1 MTPTLIACVN
11 GHELT
16 LLTLID
22 NNGDPYLRNDADD
35 NGIILAGEQRK
46 VIEIISA
53 SRQPS
58 TKYQNLEELLN
69 SMKQEQWLAIFDKHQ
84 IDLDR
89 FLRMDEADLTK
100 LEIKVGPRKKM
111 LQMIHRLQPSS
122 SSATSTM
129 PSMELQRCREQ
140 LKVAEQRLNATRREL
155 YTHQTVVAIVH
166 EAGAEC
172 RINAMQLNAQLN
184 TQLNAH
190 LPIDQR
196 VHLQQYITA
205 IIDCCDRIGRA
216 VVPAGLNNGQTR
228 FP

>member
-1 MTPTLIACVN
+1 
-11 GHELT
+11 
-16 LLTLID
+16 
-22 NNGDPYLRNDADD
+22 
-35 NGIILAGEQRK
+35 
-46 VIEIISA
+46 
-53 SRQPS
+53 
-58 TKYQNLEELLN
+58 
-69 SMKQEQWLAIFDKHQ
+69 
-84 IDLDR
+84 
-89 FLRMDEADLTK
+89 
-100 LEIKVGPRKKM
+100 
-111 LQMIHRLQPSS
+111 
-122 SSATSTM
+122 
-129 PSMELQRCREQ
+129 MELQRCREQ

-172 RINAMQLNAQLN
+172 RINAMQLN

-190 LPIDQR
+190 LQLPIDQR